1 MEKHGF
7 EQILQL
13 IAAINSTSPAEVRR
27 QKESAMASAL
37 QNPDPTVQQ
46 MWNSI
51 PRKGTAPT
59 LDEFMEYLIDQKA
72 LLP

>member
-1 MEKHGF
+1 MEKQGF
-7 EQILQL
+7 EQILQQ
-13 IAAINSTSPAEVRR
+13 IASVNGTSPSEVRR
-27 QKESAMASAL
+27 EMEAAMASAL
-37 QNPDPTVQQ
+37 QNPDPAVQK

-51 PRKGTAPT
+51 PRKGKSPT

>member
-7 EQILQL
+7 EQILQQ
-13 IAAINSTSPAEVRR
+13 IAAINSTSLAEVRR
-27 QKESAMASAL
+27 QMESAMASAL

-51 PRKGTAPT
+51 PRKGNTPT
-59 LDEFMEYLIDQKA
+59 LDEFMEYLIDQNA

>member
-7 EQILQL
+7 EQILQQ

-27 QKESAMASAL
+27 QMESAMASAL

-51 PRKGTAPT
+51 PRKGNTPT
-59 LDEFMEYLIDQKA
+59 LDEFMEYLIDQNA

>member
-1 MEKHGF
+1 MEKQGF
-7 EQILQL
+7 EQILQQ
-13 IAAINSTSPAEVRR
+13 IASINGTSPSEVRR
-27 QKESAMASAL
+27 EMEAAMASAL
-37 QNPDPTVQQ
+37 QNPDPAVQK

-51 PRKGTAPT
+51 PRKGKSPT

>member
-1 MEKHGF
+1 MEKQGF
-7 EQILQL
+7 EQILQQ
-13 IAAINSTSPAEVRR
+13 IASINGTSPSEVRR
-27 QKESAMASAL
+27 EMEAAMASAL
-37 QNPDPTVQQ
+37 QNPDPAVQK

-51 PRKGTAPT
+51 PRKGKAPT

>member
-1 MEKHGF
+1 MEKQGI
-7 EQILQL
+7 EQILQQ
-13 IAAINSTSPAEVRR
+13 IASINGTSPSEVRR
-27 QKESAMASAL
+27 EMEAAMASAL
-37 QNPDPTVQQ
+37 QNPDPTVQK

-51 PRKGTAPT
+51 PRKGKAPT